1 MRVIT
6 SKLIFFIVKRWD
18 TWRAKKP
25 GFQKSLLYALEFLIK
40 LQVLMT
46 LPSQLPKV
54 LVLYTVLAKHFI
66 KQHVKKCDKT
76 PEGVL

>member
-1 MRVIT
+1 ME
-6 SKLIFFIVKRWD
+6 SKIDCIIEVS
-18 TWRAKKP
+18 
-25 GFQKSLLYALEFLIK
+25 FQKSILYALEFEFLIK

-46 LPSQLPKV
+46 LPSQLQLV

-66 KQHVKKCDKT
+66 EQHVKKCDKT

>member
-1 MRVIT
+1 ME
-6 SKLIFFIVKRWD
+6 SKIDCSIIEVS
-18 TWRAKKP
+18 
-25 GFQKSLLYALEFLIK
+25 FQKSILYALEFEFLII

-46 LPSQLPKV
+46 LPSQLQLV

>member
-1 MRVIT
+1 ME
-6 SKLIFFIVKRWD
+6 SKIDCSSIIEVS
-18 TWRAKKP
+18 
-25 GFQKSLLYALEFLIK
+25 FQKSILYALEFEFLIK

-66 KQHVKKCDKT
+66 
-76 PEGVL
+76 